1 MSIYQPRPYQ
11 TNCIAALA
19 EARENGTKKG
29 LVVMASGL
37 GKTLTAIF
45 DLQQFLQ
52 DYPNAR
58 ILCLC
63 HQESILLQS
72 KAKFQ
77 KLFGEEYSYGMF
89 TGTYK
94 TSRIVTF
101 LFATFQTMRDHRDE
115 FASDTFDYVV
125 VDEAHHTAAETYQP
139 TADYFEPLFLL
150 GLTATKDR
158 MDGQDIL
165 ETYEQVLYEMDIY
178 DGWNEGWLARVDY
191 RIMLDDLNEEEF
203 EKYVGSHAISEKV
216 SLSQLN
222 KTIFAPQHD
231 EGIVASIRE
240 QTADLDN
247 PSIFVFCSG
256 IEHANAM
263 AGYFG
268 GEAAVIHSGQS
279 TAMNEAI
286 LDNFRSGDIRIII
299 SVNMLNEGI
308 DVPEANVVVFLRST
322 ESSTIFFQQLGRG
335 LRISGD
341 SRIVRVLDYVANLE
355 RIAMILDM
363 EETARKRI
371 ASSPRSSSSASKPN
385 PIVVNIP
392 ATKFRVQRVDIE
404 RALANIDRRQSW
416 STEKVITYFRDLACE
431 LGKASLAIKDFRDRP
446 GAPTR
451 QTVRRLFGSCAAG
464 IMAAGLRL
472 ESNPARRAFEDE
484 AELFAAAREYA
495 IELGHPDWLTTKE
508 IIANRDFPTWETLRQ
523 TYHNLDNFLRLA
535 GFPEQKQKTRKKF
548 PTKESVD
555 QAILAKSTELGGKT
569 PTRRQLDSD
578 HNCPSIYQIK
588 QFYDSL
594 NDAYAALGLVVNTD
608 KSTRTAVTHENQQ
621 AEALAMYAELGRA
634 PTMAE
639 WDASPKTCRAHLL
652 ERRYGS
658 YNNAM
663 LAFGIAPNKRHIS
676 INPGLKKTGEIEN
689 GDLTP
694 ELIGRLRNVVR
705 RTGKPI
711 RGCDLEHDSGLPSTT
726 YFYSRGWTMS
736 KVNKRIG
743 ADQILAELA
752 KENN

>member
-11 TNCIAALA
+11 TNCTAALA
-19 EARENGTKKG
+19 EAREDGTKKG

-77 KLFGEEYSYGMF
+77 KSFGEEYSYGMF

-101 LFATFQTMRDHRDE
+101 LFATFQTMRDHRNE
-115 FASDTFDYVV
+115 FPSDAFDYII

-165 ETYEQVLYEMDIY
+165 ETYGQVLYEMDIY

-191 RIMLDDLNEEEF
+191 RIMLDDLNQEEF

-247 PSIFVFCSG
+247 PSIFVFCSS

-286 LDNFRSGDIRIII
+286 LNSFRSGDLRIII

-371 ASSPRSSSSASKPN
+371 VSSPRSSSSASRPN
-385 PIVVNIP
+385 PLVVNIP
-392 ATKFRVQRVDIE
+392 ATKFKVQRVDVERLLEKARAGRSWTRKEVILGLQDMHIHGEKITAKAIDQNPNLPCFGVVLQLFNGSLYNALIAADLPVERKGRVRISRQEVIE
-404 RALANIDRRQSW
+404 EVARMIQRGQAVTDLEIDANPN
-416 STEKVITYFRDLACE
+416 LP
-431 LGKASLAIKDFRDRP
+431 AS
-446 GAPTR
+446 G
-451 QTVRRLFGSCAAG
+451 TVRRMF
-464 IMAAGLRL
+464 
-472 ESNPARRAFEDE
+472 ESKE
-484 AELFAAAREYA
+484 ELFELAGMQIGVQIEKKDFSAEGMLKQYWQESKKAGHWLTDKEMKSNSKLASNGTYRKTFGNIKHLRERAQEAYGLPFSPDVEAAETIKQRNRLAREYYEA
-495 IELGHPDWLTTKE
+495 SVKRGRWIKRKEINRTEELQGEKQYFRYFKDMADLINYAVQQCGTNAGLLAVRRQRKKRTSINTMDSLVKEYFLQSKLAGHWLTTRE
-508 IIANRDFPTWETLRQ
+508 IDKNEALPGHHACTRICGGTLRLHQ
-523 TYHNLDNFLRLA
+523 LAAETY
-535 GFPEQKQKTRKKF
+535 
-548 PTKESVD
+548 
-555 QAILAKSTELGGKT
+555 
-569 PTRRQLDSD
+569 
-578 HNCPSIYQIK
+578 
-588 QFYDSL
+588 
-594 NDAYAALGLVVNTD
+594 
-608 KSTRTAVTHENQQ
+608 
-621 AEALAMYAELGRA
+621 
-634 PTMAE
+634 
-639 WDASPKTCRAHLL
+639 
-652 ERRYGS
+652 
-658 YNNAM
+658 
-663 LAFGIAPNKRHIS
+663 
-676 INPGLKKTGEIEN
+676 
-689 GDLTP
+689 GDFT
-694 ELIGRLRNVVR
+694 
-705 RTGKPI
+705 
-711 RGCDLEHDSGLPSTT
+711 
-726 YFYSRGWTMS
+726 
-736 KVNKRIG
+736 
-743 ADQILAELA
+743 